1 MCSIMVPVIVLMPAS
16 FVMCFTFAMISLII
30 GFAFLSG
37 PRVYIKKLFI
47 QKNLYATTLLFIS
60 ISTALWFSL
69 VDVNY
74 LYSLVC
80 CVFELN
86 SVLFFYCNT
95 TAVNLDTLKWIWWA
109 SKNAM

>member
-1 MCSIMVPVIVLMPAS
+1 MVPFIMLMPAS
-16 FVMCFTFAMISLII
+16 FVMCFTFAMISLIVA
-30 GFAFLSG
+30 FAFLSG

-47 QKNLYATTLLFIS
+47 QKNLYASVLLFIS
-60 ISTALWFSL
+60 ILSALWFSL

-74 LYSLVC
+74 IYSLVC

-109 SKNAM
+109 GKNAM